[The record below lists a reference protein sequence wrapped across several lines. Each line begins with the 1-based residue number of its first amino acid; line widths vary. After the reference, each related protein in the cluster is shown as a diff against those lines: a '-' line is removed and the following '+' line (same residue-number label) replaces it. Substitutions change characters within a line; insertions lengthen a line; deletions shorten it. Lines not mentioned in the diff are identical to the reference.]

1 MVTDILAIIVAILAL
16 VVNFGAKK
24 IAQNKKENREE
35 EIRKIKSVAAV
46 LAVISAVIAFFL

>member
-24 IAQNKKENREE
+24 IAENKKENREE